1 MIICK
6 EAFKLKSTM
15 GGVSAQVHHY
25 KAGSSSL
32 LTQDKIG

>member
-1 MIICK
+1 MTICK
-6 EAFKLKSTM
+6 EAFQLESTM
-15 GGVSAQVHHY
+15 GGVSAQIHHY